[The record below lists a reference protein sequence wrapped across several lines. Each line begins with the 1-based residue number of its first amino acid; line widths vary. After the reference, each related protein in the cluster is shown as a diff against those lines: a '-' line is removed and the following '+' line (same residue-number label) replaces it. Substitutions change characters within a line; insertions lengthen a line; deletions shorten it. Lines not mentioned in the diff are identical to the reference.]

1 MPRDVDHQAR
11 RRALAE
17 ALWRVLRR
25 DGIHR
30 ISVRAVAAE
39 AGTSPGALRHYFVS
53 QDDLAAFALQAVVD
67 RVRDRLTERLPGLQ
81 GQEAAVFLLEQ
92 LLPLDD
98 ERREETAVYLGFLG
112 RPHSE
117 GRLREIRDMAESSS
131 REAVTAA
138 LRMLAAAGS
147 LSGRRDPAAEVDRLY
162 ALIDGLALQGTLW
175 PKRFP
180 PEPTR
185 GGLEAHLRSPPGIG
199 RANV

>member
-1 MPRDVDHQAR
+1 MPREVDHQAR

-17 ALWRVLRR
+17 ALWRVVRR

-67 RVRDRLTERLPGLQ
+67 RVRDRLVERLPGLQ
-81 GQEAAVFLLEQ
+81 AQEAAVYLLEQ
-92 LLPLDD
+92 MLPLDD

-112 RPHSE
+112 RPHGE
-117 GRLREIRDMAESSS
+117 GRLREIRDLAESSS
-131 REAVTAA
+131 REAVAAA

-147 LSGRRDPAAEVDRLY
+147 LSDRRDPAAEVDRLY
-162 ALIDGLALQGTLW
+162 ALIDGLALHGTLW
-175 PKRFP
+175 PERFP
-180 PEPTR
+180 PEHTR
-185 GGLEAHLRSPPGIG
+185 RVLQAHLRSIAEP
-199 RANV
+199 